1 MKFMIYWAE
10 EACKL
15 FLASSRLVHCIQK
28 KKKKHLPVPKKR
40 STFVPDYSAPGSTKC
55 FLSD

>member
-1 MKFMIYWAE
+1 MKFMIDWAE
-10 EACKL
+10 EACNL

-40 STFVPDYSAPGSTKC
+40 STFVPDYSATGSIKSS
-55 FLSD
+55 LSD